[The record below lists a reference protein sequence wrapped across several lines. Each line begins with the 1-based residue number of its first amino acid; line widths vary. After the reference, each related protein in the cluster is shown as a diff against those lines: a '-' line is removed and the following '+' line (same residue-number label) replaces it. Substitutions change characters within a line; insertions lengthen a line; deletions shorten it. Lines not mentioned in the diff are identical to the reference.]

1 MIITCVDL
9 ESLILSV
16 NLDNVSFSNV
26 FSNLIYVF
34 KYKGITILNK

>member
-16 NLDNVSFSNV
+16 NLDNVSFSNA

-34 KYKGITILNK
+34 KCKGITILNK